1 MIISSAFYFSR
12 MTKNKS
18 LFKKLD
24 EFESEAKKYL
34 RDKGIEYDYT
44 QDLCWDSRWI
54 DVHGV
59 KIPKAA

>member
-1 MIISSAFYFSR
+1 MIVSSTFYFSQ
-12 MTKNKS
+12 MAKVKS
-18 LFKKLD
+18 LSKKLD
-24 EFESEAKKYL
+24 EFESAAKKYL

-59 KIPKAA
+59 KIPEAA

>member
-1 MIISSAFYFSR
+1 MIISPTFYFSQ
-12 MTKNKS
+12 MAKVKS

-24 EFESEAKKYL
+24 KFQSEAKKYL

-59 KIPKAA
+59 KIPKAD

>member
-1 MIISSAFYFSR
+1 MAKVKSF
-12 MTKNKS
+12 KS

-24 EFESEAKKYL
+24 KFESEAKKYL

-54 DVHGV
+54 DVHRV
-59 KIPKAA
+59 KIPKSA